1 MEPARHPFPVS
12 STAPHYRRTKSES
25 QEYFWTPVFSPSR
38 RPVFYSRKKVGAV
51 AAVIFARAQATT
63 LETGA
68 RSHTDTGPC
77 GRVFPRV
84 LSHREPFAC
93 RASLWFRRDSPS
105 GAYCCA
111 RKQCC
116 SLKCSFRMTASS
128 RNVKFS
134 TSESRTLRSE
144 GAPSAYSCIFGSTE
158 AAGMISA
165 SSPSIS
171 RNCLAVTKPMVRPA
185 FLVSRTQ
192 AICFIS
198 RLLGRRL
205 SS

>member
-12 STAPHYRRTKSES
+12 STASHYRRTKSES

-116 SLKCSFRMTASS
+116 SLKCSFRMTASRGNLKNKIQIGS
-128 RNVKFS
+128 APFRNGKVQSFVHSLSFGLSEAVEATLAASDS
-134 TSESRTLRSE
+134 TSW
-144 GAPSAYSCIFGSTE
+144 SCV
-158 AAGMISA
+158 A
-165 SSPSIS
+165 
-171 RNCLAVTKPMVRPA
+171 LTKP
-185 FLVSRTQ
+185 
-192 AICFIS
+192 
-198 RLLGRRL
+198 RL
-205 SS
+205 

>member
-1 MEPARHPFPVS
+1 MVETFAFCLIHK
-12 STAPHYRRTKSES
+12 APG
-25 QEYFWTPVFSPSR
+25 
-38 RPVFYSRKKVGAV
+38 YSLKKVVAV
-51 AAVIFARAQATT
+51 AAVIFACAQATT

-68 RSHTDTGPC
+68 RSHTDTCPC
-77 GRVFPRV
+77 AQVSPRV
-84 LSHREPFAC
+84 LCLRGLLVS
-93 RASLWFRRDSPS
+93 RASLWFRMDSPC

-116 SLKCSFRMTASS
+116 SLKGSFRMTVS
-128 RNVKFS
+128 RVSLKFG
-134 TSESRTLRSE
+134 TSESRTLHSE

-171 RNCLAVTKPMVRPA
+171 RNCLAVTKPIVRPA

-192 AICFIS
+192 AICSIS